1 MTNPPVEGLLAQRL
15 TRPESVDVATLRAEY
30 QVAVDF
36 IKVLTDIR
44 FRCLAFVTATAAV
57 ANALLPGAGRP
68 GLRIALGSLG
78 FFTTVGIVVYEL
90 RNSQLYEAAIH
101 RAKMLERRLRGDA
114 SNPDSD
120 KGLFNERPLYVRRA
134 DDDADDDAKNT
145 LMRFWLVPVKHDHG
159 LALIYGAVLGAWTY
173 LVVDG
178 VLSVPAPAGLWGKSV
193 ERIQLIAG
201 AFAVVVAGLSV
212 WQVVYHDRTRK
223 RPGQPVTKKPSP
235 TAASRV
241 PSP

>member
-1 MTNPPVEGLLAQRL
+1 MTDPPVESLLAQRL

-57 ANALLPGAGRP
+57 ANALLPGTGRP

-101 RAKMLERRLRGDA
+101 RAKVLEKRLRGDA
-114 SNPDSD
+114 SSASP
-120 KGLFNERPLYVRRA
+120 VRGPS
-134 DDDADDDAKNT
+134 T
-145 LMRFWLVPVKHDHG
+145 WPPG
-159 LALIYGAVLGAWTY
+159 C
-173 LVVDG
+173 
-178 VLSVPAPAGLWGKSV
+178 PA
-193 ERIQLIAG
+193 
-201 AFAVVVAGLSV
+201 
-212 WQVVYHDRTRK
+212 
-223 RPGQPVTKKPSP
+223 
-235 TAASRV
+235 
-241 PSP
+241 

>member
-1 MTNPPVEGLLAQRL
+1 MRVFRGAFALAVTNPPVEGLLAQRL
-15 TRPESVDVATLRAEY
+15 TRPETVDVATLRAEY

-57 ANALLPGAGRP
+57 ANALLPGTGRP

-78 FFTTVGIVVYEL
+78 FFTTVGIAVYEL

-101 RAKMLERRLRGDA
+101 RAKMLERRLRGD
-114 SNPDSD
+114 SSD
-120 KGLFNERPLYVRRA
+120 AKDEGLFNERPIYVRRTAAAAAA
-134 DDDADDDAKNT
+134 DEKKNKKEKKT

-159 LALIYGAVLGAWTY
+159 LALIYGAVLGAWAY
-173 LVVDG
+173 LFVDG
-178 VLSVPAPAGLWGKSV
+178 VLSVPAPAGLWEPKSV

-201 AFAVVVAGLSV
+201 AVAVLVAGLSV
-212 WQVVYHDRTRK
+212 WQVIHHDRKRL
-223 RPGQPVTKKPSP
+223 RPG
-235 TAASRV
+235 
-241 PSP
+241 

>member
-1 MTNPPVEGLLAQRL
+1 MTDPPVESLLAQRL

-101 RAKMLERRLRGDA
+101 RAKVLEKRLRGDA
-114 SNPDSD
+114 SSADSD
-120 KGLFNERPLYVRRA
+120 KGLFNERPLYVKRA
-134 DDDADDDAKNT
+134 DDDDNDKKT

-159 LALIYGAVLGAWTY
+159 SLLGSSP
-173 LVVDG
+173 
-178 VLSVPAPAGLWGKSV
+178 LSLPRCPCGRSSTTTEPGS
-193 ERIQLIAG
+193 
-201 AFAVVVAGLSV
+201 
-212 WQVVYHDRTRK
+212 DRASRSRHIPRRRLFRK
-223 RPGQPVTKKPSP
+223 RLAREVGFRSYIAREPNE
-235 TAASRV
+235 
-241 PSP
+241 